1 MVFHALDHCL
11 HIYTFSPGPW
21 KTEISLKHSM
31 NDHHCCILLKQLGP
45 IYKPQGIVLAQDTIW
60 ISNLKNG
67 KHCQSSIC
75 FLYLL
80 FSKLVLRVPT
90 SIPLFM
96 LFSQLGITYHLIQIL
111 SSFKVWL
118 KCHFFFLLI
127 ETSLLFGMAPHPHNL
142 RICFFFF
149 LAVMR
154 HMYPQHIP

>member
-118 KCHFFFLLI
+118 KCHFFFSFDRNFSTFWHGPSPPQLKD
-127 ETSLLFGMAPHPHNL
+127 P
-142 RICFFFF
+142 FFFF
-149 LAVMR
+149 LQLWGTCT
-154 HMYPQHIP
+154 P